1 MKDFSIVVL
10 VIFLGLLMTC
20 CYMLALVNAENTQS
34 QQQQHISVL
43 WVTMQSNRITS
54 SSPVKQRLPNSVW
67 NRNVWYSWVQ
77 VMIWWPRW
85 HMLNTHTHTQTL
97 QSLDSPTVS
106 THHRSSCRDFLRQA
120 KLLGKTWKERERY
133 RGKEGE
139 RQIVV
144 HDKQKRIYL
153 LWLFKRKKQSLLIFC
168 EISTELTLHAVTNLA
183 CPFYTS
189 EVREL
194 SEFIVVPGVFLCDS
208 VTLEI

>member
-43 WVTMQSNRITS
+43 WVTMQSNLITS

-133 RGKEGE
+133 RGKERE
-139 RQIVV
+139 R
-144 HDKQKRIYL
+144 DRL
-153 LWLFKRKKQSLLIFC
+153 LCMISRNEFTFYDCSKEKNNRFWSSVKFPLNWRFMRWLIW
-168 EISTELTLHAVTNLA
+168 LA
-183 CPFYTS
+183 
-189 EVREL
+189 L
-194 SEFIVVPGVFLCDS
+194 FILQR
-208 VTLEI
+208 

>member
-10 VIFLGLLMTC
+10 IIFLGLLMTC

-34 QQQQHISVL
+34 QQHISVL

-85 HMLNTHTHTQTL
+85 HMLNTHTHTNTSKSWLTHCFHPPPIVMPWLFEASQTL
-97 QSLDSPTVS
+97 
-106 THHRSSCRDFLRQA
+106 RQDMEGEGEIPR
-120 KLLGKTWKERERY
+120 KRRRER
-133 RGKEGE
+133 E

-144 HDKQKRIYL
+144 HDKQKWIYL

>member
-1 MKDFSIVVL
+1 MSNYAVKSHHIQFSSKAASAKFSMKQECL
-10 VIFLGLLMTC
+10 VFMGSSHDMMAQMTH
-20 CYMLALVNAENTQS
+20 AE
-34 QQQQHISVL
+34 H
-43 WVTMQSNRITS
+43 
-54 SSPVKQRLPNSVW
+54 
-67 NRNVWYSWVQ
+67 
-77 VMIWWPRW
+77 
-85 HMLNTHTHTQTL
+85 THTHTQTL

-133 RGKEGE
+133 RGKEGERE